1 MAGVPLVAAHITLL
15 AGLHL
20 EAFAWI
26 GQGASKRAFAGSLLL
41 ALYGLAL
48 MAQGMARNFRLHR
61 VLGLGLFAL
70 VVLKLYLYDIWQLDR
85 FYRILAFVLLGAL
98 LLSGS
103 FLYSRYRHRL
113 VELLKHDEEV

>member
-1 MAGVPLVAAHITLL
+1 M
-15 AGLHL
+15 
-20 EAFAWI
+20 AFA
-26 GQGASKRAFAGSLLL
+26 SSLLM

-48 MAQGMARNFRLHR
+48 MGQGMARNFRLHR

-70 VVLKLYLYDIWQLDR
+70 VVVKLYLYDIWQLDR
-85 FYRILAFVLLGAL
+85 FYRILAFVVLGAL

-113 VELLKHDEEV
+113 LALLQRDEKA